1 LRDPDAPIVL
11 FLKQMSRSR
20 KAPLSLEPISAPTV
34 SGSIQSSL
42 VFISHDSR
50 DAALAEAFSKLLSS
64 VSCGV
69 LKSFRSSDHRTTQGI
84 EYGVEWYPTIRS
96 KLAEAGDVVALLTQ
110 RGLDR
115 PWILFECGIARG
127 KLDERGRQE
136 TKIKGL
142 ALGIPLSR
150 IVGPFAQFQNC
161 PFEIPAITKMVME
174 LVKQIPNAEPDRE
187 AVEMQVKAFSE
198 KATELLKEAN
208 QAPTENEQTPV
219 DVTSV
224 AKLFEEVKVMFQDL
238 PSRMEGRIADVV
250 RPFGRRRG
258 RRLHPLML
266 EEMMDM
272 GGDSEDPIGLLMAAS
287 MVREELPW
295 FYEIAVEVYRAIK
308 SGDSELADREIR
320 RLRHIPE
327 MLMRGPFLEE
337 SGSKEMHMVMMEF
350 PRMVDHM
357 ARRYLEKKVRRAKPP
372 KTATET

>member
-1 LRDPDAPIVL
+1 
-11 FLKQMSRSR
+11 
-20 KAPLSLEPISAPTV
+20 
-34 SGSIQSSL
+34 
-42 VFISHDSR
+42 
-50 DAALAEAFSKLLSS
+50 
-64 VSCGV
+64 
-69 LKSFRSSDHRTTQGI
+69 
-84 EYGVEWYPTIRS
+84 
-96 KLAEAGDVVALLTQ
+96 
-110 RGLDR
+110 
-115 PWILFECGIARG
+115 
-127 KLDERGRQE
+127 
-136 TKIKGL
+136 
-142 ALGIPLSR
+142 
-150 IVGPFAQFQNC
+150 
-161 PFEIPAITKMVME
+161 MVME

-187 AVEMQVKAFSE
+187 AVEMQVEAFSE

-258 RRLHPLML
+258 RRLHPLMI

-272 GGDSEDPIGLLMAAS
+272 GGDSDDPIGLLLAAS

-295 FYEIAVEVYRAIK
+295 FYEIAVEAYRAIK

-327 MLMRGPFLEE
+327 MLMRGPFMEE
-337 SGSKEMHMVMMEF
+337 SGSKEMHMLMMEF

>member
-1 LRDPDAPIVL
+1 
-11 FLKQMSRSR
+11 MSKPR
-20 KAPLSLEPISAPTV
+20 KSLLTLEPVPPSEKPSA
-34 SGSIQSSL
+34 SSSL

-84 EYGVEWYPTIRS
+84 EYGVEWYPTIRN

-174 LVKQIPNAEPDRE
+174 LVAQIPNAEPDRE
-187 AVEMQVKAFSE
+187 AVEMQVKAFSQ
-198 KATELLKEAN
+198 KATELLKEGN
-208 QAPTENEQTPV
+208 QEPTENEQTPV

-224 AKLFEEVKVMFQDL
+224 AKLFEEVKIMFQDL
-238 PSRMEGRIADVV
+238 PSRMEERIVDAV

-258 RRLHPLML
+258 RRFHPMMIG
-266 EEMMDM
+266 EMMHM
-272 GGDSEDPIGLLMAAS
+272 VGNSEDPIGLLVAAS
-287 MVREELPW
+287 IVRDEMPW
-295 FYEIAVEVYRAIK
+295 FYEIALEAYRAIK
-308 SGDSELADREIR
+308 SGDSESAEREIK
-320 RLRHIPE
+320 RLRRIPE
-327 MLMRGPFLEE
+327 MLMHGPFMEE
-337 SGSKEMHMVMMEF
+337 MGSKEMHMFMMEF
-350 PRMVDHM
+350 PLMLDRMAH
-357 ARRYLEKKVRRAKPP
+357 RYLEKRGRRAKPA
-372 KTATET
+372 KGAGDT